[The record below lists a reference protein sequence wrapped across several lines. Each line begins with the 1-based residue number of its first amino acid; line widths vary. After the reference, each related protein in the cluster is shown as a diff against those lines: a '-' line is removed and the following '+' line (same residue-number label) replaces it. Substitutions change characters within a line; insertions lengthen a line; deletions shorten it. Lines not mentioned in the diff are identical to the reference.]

1 MLLSLLLACQDY
13 AINEKM
19 QGEPIIAPDFIDFG
33 HLRSGQETGLRQIIF
48 SNGGNAPLHVDY
60 IEIEGER
67 FDVDT
72 SGFTVEPLS
81 WHALDLTY
89 IPETSYCNTLLF
101 VLKINNTKYTYQC
114 LLGILNSKLIGWYF
128 RKKFQISADD
138 TFPQIMIRDI
148 QQFPIPEPISVNSK
162 QEELSSKVEQILNLH
177 RQLLKAKTPQSK
189 TVIQRQIDNTDGQID
204 ELVYELYDLTKEE
217 IEIVESSVV

>member
-13 AINEKM
+13 AINEKL

-72 SGFTVEPLS
+72 SGFTVEPLA

-89 IPETSYCNTLLF
+89 IPETFEFNEGYLDVYLEGQEQPVSSVWFQGWGDAPLINIEPLELDFGPLSEDCN
-101 VLKINNTKYTYQC
+101 INDE
-114 LLGILNSKLIGWYF
+114 I
-128 RKKFQISADD
+128 QISNDEQNS
-138 TFPQIMIRDI
+138 TLPPRRDSTLSRKEK
-148 QQFPIPEPISVNSK
+148 QKLSK
-162 QEELSSKVEQILNLH
+162 QN
-177 RQLLKAKTPQSK
+177 A
-189 TVIQRQIDNTDGQID
+189 
-204 ELVYELYDLTKEE
+204 
-217 IEIVESSVV
+217 